1 MTATAAPIAVPS
13 SPTLT
18 AEPSPLA
25 KLSVLADDFTL
36 SIPPALMIFPS
47 AIQARDLV
55 IAMFTLTAAATLTP
69 PSDVDAVLSLPS
81 SPLPALP
88 LSCAKPS
95 PKLRSPLIIPV
106 TPPDV
111 ESCGSP
117 LLVSSAGAPAAEA
130 MASPRVSDDPYAS
143 TLTAPPAVMFRS
155 LQASTVWCA
164 IVRTN
169 ATPTDVSPP
178 SVSPRAR
185 PIA

>member
-1 MTATAAPIAVPS
+1 MT
-13 SPTLT
+13 
-18 AEPSPLA
+18 
-25 KLSVLADDFTL
+25 
-36 SIPPALMIFPS
+36 FPS

-69 PSDVDAVLSLPS
+69 PSDVDAVVSLPS

-130 MASPRVSDDPYAS
+130 MASPPAAGHPVAGTLPAPAAGGFPALHPS
-143 TLTAPPAVMFRS
+143 T
-155 LQASTVWCA
+155 
-164 IVRTN
+164 
-169 ATPTDVSPP
+169 
-178 SVSPRAR
+178 
-185 PIA
+185 